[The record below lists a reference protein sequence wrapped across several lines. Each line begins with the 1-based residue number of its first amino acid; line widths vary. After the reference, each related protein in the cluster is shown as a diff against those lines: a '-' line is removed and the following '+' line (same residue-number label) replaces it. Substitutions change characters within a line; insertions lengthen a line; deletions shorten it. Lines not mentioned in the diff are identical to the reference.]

1 MDAEVADLVVFTKA
15 VDDRVLRIASHGA
28 AAHLVGGEQA
38 DAVGCHGELVDLS
51 LPVALA
57 EEYPEFRLQLAPL
70 IKQGLLVEQGDSLV
84 LDASMKDLVLDV
96 NGVEIPLP
104 PLL

>member
-1 MDAEVADLVVFTKA
+1 MVMQKLT
-15 VDDRVLRIASHGA
+15 
-28 AAHLVGGEQA
+28 GEM
-38 DAVGCHGELVDLS
+38 DLS

-57 EEYPEFRLQLAPL
+57 EDYPEFRLQLAPL
-70 IKQGLLVEQGDSLV
+70 IKQGLLVQQGDRLV
-84 LDASMKDLVLDV
+84 LDASMSDLMLDV